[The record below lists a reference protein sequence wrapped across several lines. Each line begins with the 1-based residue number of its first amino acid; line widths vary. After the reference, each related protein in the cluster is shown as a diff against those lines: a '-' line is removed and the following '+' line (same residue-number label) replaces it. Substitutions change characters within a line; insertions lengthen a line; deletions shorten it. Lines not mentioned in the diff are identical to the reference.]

1 MELDDFKGIKLPL
14 AGNLAGNEDEIIMDL
29 LKKVEANNTKQRKQ
43 AIYFGGLLV
52 VMAVIYLAL
61 ERNGDSLYSTGML
74 LLGVGFLSGA
84 VYMFMKSRAL
94 KGSLYSLPVT
104 EFLAVAEKRLTYF
117 RLSDWLTIIPILL
130 VLGAGGGMVL
140 ISRLL
145 NYTSNLPLLISIWV
159 VFFTGLIIFGYF
171 AGRKNWEK
179 EHGSLI
185 NEIRKIKADMP

>member
-1 MELDDFKGIKLPL
+1 M
-14 AGNLAGNEDEIIMDL
+14 
-29 LKKVEANNTKQRKQ
+29 
-43 AIYFGGLLV
+43 LV
-52 VMAVIYLAL
+52 MMAVIYLAL

-104 EFLAVAEKRLTYF
+104 EFLAVAEKRLSYI
-117 RLSDWLTIIPILL
+117 RISDWLVIIPILL
-130 VLGAGGGMVL
+130 LIGAGGGIVFT
-140 ISRLL
+140 SRLL

-159 VFFTGLIIFGYF
+159 VFFAGLIIFGYF